1 MMRASSLPPPTG
13 SSSTT
18 SLARYFFVLAAAAF
32 AMSTIA
38 GLAGAVASALPRSL
52 PALDLAVLRPL
63 HVFLAIA
70 ATLAGLQGI
79 VLALI
84 GGRARGFAE
93 LLQLAAM
100 AGFVVAGA
108 AAQVLKLGS
117 GREYVS
123 WPLPLTALLLL
134 SVLIMAWRL
143 YARAGAMERRSPEAF
158 WLVGLGALLIVS
170 GLVESELWRLEA
182 VAANYIRN
190 LSLQWHGIDTL
201 FAGLNIALYGC
212 AAFLM
217 SDSPKPLRA
226 PFLFAIAGF
235 GLLFTFGHH
244 HYVSPQ
250 PYFLKS
256 LAFVASMI
264 AILSFWRHAAA
275 FRKLHAA
282 RSGDRHLLALWR
294 SVELW
299 TLVSLASGILFAVP
313 QFNLIVHGTYFIVA
327 HAMGS
332 MIGVNLLI
340 VVAGGLARAHRGW
353 LINIPRT
360 VFGVGLVNLGLA
372 LVWAVLGAAG
382 LAKGV
387 IRVSGGYDDY
397 QPIVDRLLYGFPLA
411 GAVLAAGIAIL
422 CAEVIR
428 ANLKALAA
436 RRPARQAAEM
446 T

>member
-1 MMRASSLPPPTG
+1 MRASVPPYAAG
-13 SSSTT
+13 STSTA
-18 SLARYFFVLAAAAF
+18 SLARYFFVLAACAF
-32 AMSTIA
+32 VMSSIA
-38 GLAGAVASALPRSL
+38 GIAGAVATVSPRVL
-52 PALDLAVLRPL
+52 PALDLTVLRPL

-70 ATLAGLQGI
+70 ATLAGLEGI
-79 VLALI
+79 VLALA
-84 GGRARGFAE
+84 GGRGRTDRV
-93 LLQLAAM
+93 QLAAIT
-100 AGFVVAGA
+100 GFTLAGA
-108 AAQVLKLGS
+108 AAQILHLGS
-117 GREYVS
+117 GREYIS
-123 WPLPLTALLLL
+123 WPLPLTGLLVASVAL
-134 SVLIMAWRL
+134 MAWRL
-143 YARAGAMERRSPEAF
+143 YARANALERRSPEAF

-170 GLVESELWRLEA
+170 GLVESELWRLDA
-182 VAANYIRN
+182 VAANYVRN

-201 FAGLNIALYGC
+201 FAGVNVALYGC
-212 AAFLM
+212 AAYLM
-217 SDSPKPLRA
+217 SDAPKPLRPPA
-226 PFLFAIAGF
+226 LFAIAGF

-264 AILSFWRHAAA
+264 AILSFWRHATA
-275 FRKLHAA
+275 FRRLSAA
-282 RSGDRHLLALWR
+282 RSGDRHLMALWR

-313 QFNLIVHGTYFIVA
+313 QVNLIVHGTYFIVA

-360 VFGVGLVNLGLA
+360 LFGVRLVNLGLI

-387 IRVSGGYDDY
+387 IRIAGDYYDY
-397 QPIVDRLLYGFPLA
+397 QPLVDRLIYGFPLA

-422 CAEVIR
+422 GAEVMR
-428 ANLKALAA
+428 ANLKSPAA
-436 RRPARQAAEM
+436 RRAARRAPEM